1 MKSGRRNLRRM
12 DLPGICAVLASF
24 LIVFGT
30 GCSPKAPKPVGR
42 QAKAA
47 APEPGEQGRTNSLRW
62 ESFPLAPRMRLS
74 SVPCQ
79 LLPKSLITIPAPVA
93 GELKVYITAPQTNL
107 EANFVWAE
115 FEPKIFAAE
124 EQAIEEARK
133 KLDLREKLQW
143 ELEVP
148 RQKLQLSRQM
158 EEAQR
163 HVALLQL
170 LATNKEL
177 AELTLSTGIPGE
189 NPLKP
194 ESLGKAQ
201 TELSLIRQTMDYLEA
216 TNLAV
221 LGIDLPGQKSEWQRR
236 RLEFDRRRSQATL
249 RMPFNG
255 QLTVSLP
262 LTDGVDGYPVT
273 MGQELGVARD
283 LSLIR
288 IRIPLANS
296 SWSALPP
303 DKLLAIVRL
312 QSGRELGGK
321 FLYQKLERMQN
332 REESVYYFQFPA
344 DQSAAAR
351 RLIGTDVA
359 CEIWYQLPEPVRVVP
374 KMTLLLEGTMN
385 LENHS
390 WAQAVQEKYPGA
402 ELVVEG
408 QTELGIRP
416 PAGAGK

>member
-1 MKSGRRNLRRM
+1 MSSAIKNDRFN
-12 DLPGICAVLASF
+12 CALGTVVLA
-24 LIVFGT
+24 LAILAC
-30 GCSPKAPKPVGR
+30 GCSPKSPKPSGR
-42 QAKAA
+42 QMKSGANAA
-47 APEPGEQGRTNSLRW
+47 VATNTTNSLRW
-62 ESFPLAPRMRLS
+62 ESFPLATRMRLS

-79 LLPKSLITIPAPVA
+79 LLPKSLIAIPAPVA

-107 EANFVWAE
+107 AANFVWAE

-124 EQAIEEARK
+124 DEAIDEARK
-133 KLDLREKLQW
+133 KLDIREKLQT

-201 TELSLIRQTMDYLEA
+201 TELSLIRQTMDYLDA

-221 LGIDLPGQKSEWQRR
+221 LGIDLPGQRSEWLRR
-236 RLEFDRRRSQATL
+236 KLEFDRRRAQATL
-249 RMPFNG
+249 KMPFKG

-262 LTDGVDGYPVT
+262 LTEGVENYPVT
-273 MGQELGVARD
+273 LGQELGVARD
-283 LSLIR
+283 LSLIK
-288 IRIPLANS
+288 IRVPLANS

-303 DKLLAIVRL
+303 EKLIAIVRL
-312 QSGRELGGK
+312 PTGRELGGR
-321 FLYQKLERMQN
+321 FLYQKLERIQN
-332 REESVYYFQFPA
+332 REESVYYFQFPS
-344 DQSAAAR
+344 DQSAAAL
-351 RLIGTDVA
+351 RLIGTDVG
-359 CEIWYQLPEPVRVVP
+359 CEIWYQLPEPVRVIP
-374 KMTLLLEGTMN
+374 KMTVLLEN
-385 LENHS
+385 SVDLE
-390 WAQAVQEKYPGA
+390 VQNWGQCIQGRYPGA

-408 QTELGIRP
+408 QTELGVRP
-416 PAGAGK
+416 PGGASK